1 MSCCVDMVFPWTE
14 LAYSV
19 LISATTLSLLS
30 LLYQYNRGVKDIC
43 YRGSIYSV
51 LSLSFYF

>member
-14 LAYSV
+14 LAYTV
-19 LISATTLSLLS
+19 LISATTLS

-43 YRGSIYSV
+43 YRYSIYSV
-51 LSLSFYF
+51 VRLSSYF